1 MYTPLFPKMK
11 FKKYRKLLVCATPHT
26 AVKQMTQLPVKA
38 FEQPSK
44 IQSSHAVL
52 SLPYSRCLLSPFTL
66 TQAACFPLI
75 KAKVFCLYPS
85 SQVQTHSYSSSRSPV
100 PAFKLTWVLSD
111 FVVGSLPLRS
121 SIIMFSHPYSC
132 TVRLS
137 AFLTHKESNVPYGT
151 RQLVNLLILEDM
163 VRNLSHSS
171 GIQNH
176 ELIWR
181 DKSRISGLYWF

>member
-1 MYTPLFPKMK
+1 MK

-85 SQVQTHSYSSSRSPV
+85 SQVQTHSYSSFRSPV

-111 FVVGSLPLRS
+111 FVVREFTSSFLHYHVLPSLFTYSTFECFPYTQRIKCPLWYKAISKFTNFRRHGQEFKPF
-121 SIIMFSHPYSC
+121 IWNP
-132 TVRLS
+132 
-137 AFLTHKESNVPYGT
+137 ESWT
-151 RQLVNLLILEDM
+151 DLKRQ
-163 VRNLSHSS
+163 
-171 GIQNH
+171 
-176 ELIWR
+176 
-181 DKSRISGLYWF
+181 K